1 VTLDRGPGRPAA
13 TRVADVAGAAPGTG
27 GAGAD
32 TGVARQGIYDR
43 AGKIVGYELLFRLPP
58 ADQAPALATEAE
70 HERATAEVIR
80 AVLEREPLG
89 GPHGPLL
96 FVNVPRAFV
105 VGDLPLSLPP
115 DRVVVEV
122 LEHVVPDDELLA
134 GVRALTGRGYRVA
147 VDDWDGDRDRHG
159 LIAEADYVKI
169 DMHQVPADRL
179 DEYVRD
185 VRATRPG
192 ARVVIERVECADD
205 HDRALGAGADLFQGY
220 HLQAPE
226 YLAVG

>member
-1 VTLDRGPGRPAA
+1 VTRDRGPDEAARDAGTVHGR
-13 TRVADVAGAAPGTG
+13 TVVDGDAGV
-27 GAGAD
+27 
-32 TGVARQGIYDR
+32 GVARQGIYDR
-43 AGKIVGYELLFRLPP
+43 HGVVVGYELLFRLPP
-58 ADQAPALATEAE
+58 ADEAPALTTEAE

-89 GPHGPLL
+89 SGDGPLL

-115 DRVVVEV
+115 ERLVVEV
-122 LEHVVPDDELLA
+122 LEHVVPDEELLD
-134 GVRALTGRGYRVA
+134 GVRALAGRGYRVA
-147 VDDWDGDRDRHG
+147 VDDWDGDRGRHG

-169 DMHQVPADRL
+169 DLHQVPSDRL
-179 DEYVRD
+179 DQYIRD

-192 ARVVIERVECADD
+192 ACVVVERVESAAD
-205 HDRALGAGADLFQGY
+205 HDLALSAGADLFQGY

-226 YLAVG
+226 YLSVT